1 MKICLVTFIH
11 LRKRVNDDVLVVFLF
26 NPLMVFFV
34 IKHKEY
40 WKKEYTVMNKEEGY
54 VHLDVPL
61 TAH

>member
-11 LRKRVNDDVLVVFLF
+11 LRKRVNDDVLAVFSF

>member
-11 LRKRVNDDVLVVFLF
+11 LRKRVNDDVLVVFSF